1 MNRPFIA
8 TATHAAPTRPAMSAP
23 RPSVRTLARST
34 LLLALALPLAGCAV
48 LSGPQRDPVT
58 LYAPQLAAQP
68 DPSWPQADWQLA
80 IAQPTGARLIEG
92 TRIGVRPVPGE
103 LQVYKGA
110 MWARTP
116 PEMLEETVLRMLE
129 DSGKIPSVAR
139 QGSGI
144 GAEYRLVMDIRHF
157 ESRYDA
163 GGSTPAAVIEVNAKL
178 LHVPDQSVA
187 GSRTFRQTQAA
198 SGTDVA
204 LVADAFG
211 QALGTLSREVAGWTL
226 ATGNEHQRQPH
237 R

>member
-1 MNRPFIA
+1 
-8 TATHAAPTRPAMSAP
+8 MSRLP
-23 RPSVRTLARST
+23 RTLIAAA
-34 LLLALALPLAGCAV
+34 LLATLAGCSSLLGPKETPSIFAPELATTADPAWPSATWALGTVRPTAARILDGSRIAV
-48 LSGPQRDPVT
+48 S
-58 LYAPQLAAQP
+58 
-68 DPSWPQADWQLA
+68 
-80 IAQPTGARLIEG
+80 
-92 TRIGVRPVPGE
+92 PVPGE

-178 LHVPDQSVA
+178 LHVPDQAVA

-211 QALGTLSREVAGWTL
+211 QALGTLSREVVGWTL

>member
-1 MNRPFIA
+1 
-8 TATHAAPTRPAMSAP
+8 MSRLP
-23 RPSVRTLARST
+23 RTLIAAA
-34 LLLALALPLAGCAV
+34 LLATLAGCSS
-48 LSGPQRDPVT
+48 LLGPKETPSIF
-58 LYAPQLAAQP
+58 APELATTA
-68 DPSWPQADWQLA
+68 DAAWPSATWALGTVR
-80 IAQPTGARLIEG
+80 PTAARILDG
-92 TRIGVRPVPGE
+92 TRIAVSPVPGE

-187 GSRTFRQTQAA
+187 GSRTFRQSQPAG
-198 SGTDVA
+198 GTDVA

>member
-1 MNRPFIA
+1 
-8 TATHAAPTRPAMSAP
+8 MSRLP
-23 RPSVRTLARST
+23 RTLIAAA
-34 LLLALALPLAGCAV
+34 LLATLAGCSS
-48 LSGPQRDPVT
+48 LLGPKETPSIF
-58 LYAPQLAAQP
+58 APELAATA
-68 DPSWPQADWQLA
+68 DPSWPSASWALGTVR
-80 IAQPTGARLIEG
+80 PTAARILDGARIA
-92 TRIGVRPVPGE
+92 VSPVPGE

-129 DSGKIPSVAR
+129 DSGKISSVAR

-144 GAEYRLVMDIRHF
+144 GADYRLVMDIRHF
-157 ESRYDA
+157 ESRYGA
-163 GGSTPAAVIEVNAKL
+163 VGGTPTAVIEVNAKL

-187 GSRTFRQTQAA
+187 GSRTFRQAQAA
-198 SGTDVA
+198 GGTEVA

-211 QALGTLSREVAGWTL
+211 QALGTLSREIAGWTL

>member
-1 MNRPFIA
+1 
-8 TATHAAPTRPAMSAP
+8 MSRLP
-23 RPSVRTLARST
+23 RTLIAAA
-34 LLLALALPLAGCAV
+34 LLATLAGCSS
-48 LSGPQRDPVT
+48 LLGPKETPSIF
-58 LYAPQLAAQP
+58 AP
-68 DPSWPQADWQLA
+68 DLA
-80 IAQPTGARLIEG
+80 ITADPAWPSATWALGTVRPTAARILDG
-92 TRIGVRPVPGE
+92 TRIAVSPVPGE
-103 LQVYKGA
+103 LQIYKGA

>member
-1 MNRPFIA
+1 
-8 TATHAAPTRPAMSAP
+8 MSRLP
-23 RPSVRTLARST
+23 RTLIAAA
-34 LLLALALPLAGCAV
+34 LLATLAGCSS
-48 LSGPQRDPVT
+48 LLGPKETPSIF
-58 LYAPQLAAQP
+58 AP
-68 DPSWPQADWQLA
+68 DLA
-80 IAQPTGARLIEG
+80 ITADPAWPSATWALGTVRPTAARILDG
-92 TRIGVRPVPGE
+92 TRIAVSPVPGE

-187 GSRTFRQTQAA
+187 GSRTFRQSQPAG
-198 SGTDVA
+198 GTDVA

>member
-1 MNRPFIA
+1 
-8 TATHAAPTRPAMSAP
+8 MSRLP
-23 RPSVRTLARST
+23 RTLIAAA
-34 LLLALALPLAGCAV
+34 LLATLAGCSSLLGPKETPSIFAPELATTADAAWPSATWALGTVRPTAARILDGSRIAV
-48 LSGPQRDPVT
+48 S
-58 LYAPQLAAQP
+58 
-68 DPSWPQADWQLA
+68 
-80 IAQPTGARLIEG
+80 
-92 TRIGVRPVPGE
+92 PVPGE

>member
-1 MNRPFIA
+1 
-8 TATHAAPTRPAMSAP
+8 MSRLP
-23 RPSVRTLARST
+23 RTLIAAA
-34 LLLALALPLAGCAV
+34 LLATLAGCSS
-48 LSGPQRDPVT
+48 LLGPKETPSIF
-58 LYAPQLAAQP
+58 APELATTA
-68 DPSWPQADWQLA
+68 DAAWPSATWALGTVR
-80 IAQPTGARLIEG
+80 PTAARILDG
-92 TRIGVRPVPGE
+92 TRIAVSPVPGE

-226 ATGNEHQRQPH
+226 ATGNQHQRQPH

>member
-1 MNRPFIA
+1 
-8 TATHAAPTRPAMSAP
+8 MSRLP
-23 RPSVRTLARST
+23 RTLIAAA
-34 LLLALALPLAGCAV
+34 LLATLAGCSS
-48 LSGPQRDPVT
+48 LLGPKETPSIF
-58 LYAPQLAAQP
+58 APELATTA
-68 DPSWPQADWQLA
+68 DAAWPSATWALGTVR
-80 IAQPTGARLIEG
+80 PTAARILDG
-92 TRIGVRPVPGE
+92 TRIAVSPVPGE

-187 GSRTFRQTQAA
+187 GSRTFRQSQPAGG
-198 SGTDVA
+198 SDVA

>member
-1 MNRPFIA
+1 MSRLPRTLIA
-8 TATHAAPTRPAMSAP
+8 ALLA
-23 RPSVRTLARST
+23 TLARCHSLRGPKET
-34 LLLALALPLAGCAV
+34 PSISAPDLATTADPAWPSASWALGTVRP
-48 LSGPQRDPVT
+48 T
-58 LYAPQLAAQP
+58 AARIL
-68 DPSWPQADWQLA
+68 D
-80 IAQPTGARLIEG
+80 G
-92 TRIGVRPVPGE
+92 TRIAVSPVPGE

-144 GAEYRLVMDIRHF
+144 GADYRLVMDIRHF

-163 GGSTPAAVIEVNAKL
+163 GDGTPTAVIEVNAKL

-187 GSRTFRQTQAA
+187 GSRTFRQSQAA
-198 SGTDVA
+198 SGTEVA

>member
-1 MNRPFIA
+1 
-8 TATHAAPTRPAMSAP
+8 MSRLP
-23 RPSVRTLARST
+23 RTLIAAA
-34 LLLALALPLAGCAV
+34 LLATLAGCSS
-48 LSGPQRDPVT
+48 LLGPKETPSIF
-58 LYAPQLAAQP
+58 AP
-68 DPSWPQADWQLA
+68 DLA
-80 IAQPTGARLIEG
+80 ITADPAWPSATWALGTVRPTAARILDG
-92 TRIGVRPVPGE
+92 TRIAVSPVPGE